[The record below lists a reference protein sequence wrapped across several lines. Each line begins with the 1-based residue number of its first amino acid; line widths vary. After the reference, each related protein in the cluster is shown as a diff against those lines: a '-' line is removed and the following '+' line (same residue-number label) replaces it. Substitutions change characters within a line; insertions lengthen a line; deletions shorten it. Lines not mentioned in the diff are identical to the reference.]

1 MLKPSPYD
9 SILYFQIAHLM
20 IHIDFRSPLSVENIH
35 LISELH
41 YIPIL

>member
-20 IHIDFRSPLSVENIH
+20 IHIDFRSPLSVV
-35 LISELH
+35 
-41 YIPIL
+41 